1 MLRRIR
7 RIFDEIV
14 EGAVPAQPTPPT
26 HGYRLATATLL
37 VEMIRADFE
46 VHATEERTVIEA
58 LQSAFE
64 LTPNETTALFDEAH
78 ACADEAISLHEFTT
92 LINEH
97 LDAAQK
103 YHIIELLWQVAY
115 ADGAI
120 DKYEEHFVRK
130 VADLLYVRHRS
141 FIRAKLSAEQSTA
154 R

>member
-78 ACADEAISLHEFTT
+78 ACADEAISLADR
-92 LINEH
+92 LGIAIVALNA
-97 LDAAQK
+97 D
-103 YHIIELLWQVAY
+103 ELQLRVA
-115 ADGAI
+115 
-120 DKYEEHFVRK
+120 
-130 VADLLYVRHRS
+130 S
-141 FIRAKLSAEQSTA
+141 
-154 R
+154 